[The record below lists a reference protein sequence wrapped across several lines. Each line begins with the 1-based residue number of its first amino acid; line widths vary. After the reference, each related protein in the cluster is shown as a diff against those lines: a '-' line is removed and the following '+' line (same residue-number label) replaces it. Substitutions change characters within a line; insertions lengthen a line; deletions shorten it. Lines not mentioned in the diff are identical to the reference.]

1 MINYIIFIVSVIVL
15 VKGADWVTDGASSI
29 AKRFNISDLIIGLTV
44 VSIGTSAPELVV
56 NLFASTSGSSELAI
70 GNVLGS
76 NIFNTLAIL
85 GICSMISPVFVKRAT
100 VQIEIPLGLLAALA
114 LGVCANDMLV
124 DGTSSSILSRSDG
137 IILLFFFIVFMYYT
151 YFSAQKDQKLSVEE
165 AEEIQKLPLGLS
177 ILMLLGGFAGLI
189 GGGKFMVD
197 AAIEIAKSWGVS
209 EGIIGLT
216 VVAAG
221 TSFPELVVSVMAAKK
236 GSADMAIGNVVG
248 SNVFNI
254 FFVLG
259 LSATIRPIPFNPN
272 TSNLDIVVTALGCLM
287 VVAFVFLGE
296 GRKISRGEG
305 TVLTL
310 GYLVYIGYLV
320 YQQIGLV

>member
-1 MINYIIFIVSVIVL
+1 MNYLIFIVSLIVL

-44 VSIGTSAPELVV
+44 VAVGTSAPELVV
-56 NLFASTSGSSELAI
+56 NLFASANGSSDLAI
-70 GNVLGS
+70 GNVVGS

-85 GICSMISPVFVKRAT
+85 GICSIISPIIVKRAT
-100 VQIEIPLGLLAALA
+100 VQIEIPLGFLAALV
-114 LGVCANDMLV
+114 LGVCANDMLI
-124 DGTSSSILSRSDG
+124 DGSSSSILTRSDG
-137 IILLFFFIVFMYYT
+137 IMLLFFFLVFMYYT
-151 YFSAQKDQKLSVEE
+151 YFSAQKDIKLSIEE
-165 AEEIQKLPLGLS
+165 SSELPKLPIGLS

-221 TSFPELVVSVMAAKK
+221 TSMPELVVSVLAARK

-248 SNVFNI
+248 SNIFNI

-259 LSATIRPIPFNPN
+259 ISATINPIPFNPN
-272 TSNLDIVVTALGCLM
+272 TSNMDIVVTALGSLM

-310 GYLVYIGYLV
+310 SYVVYIAYLI

>member
-1 MINYIIFIVSVIVL
+1 MNYLIFIVSVIVL

-29 AKRFNISDLIIGLTV
+29 AKRFNISDLVIGLTV

-56 NLFASTSGSSELAI
+56 NLFASASGSSDLAI

-85 GICSMISPVFVKRAT
+85 GICAMISPVFVKRAT

-114 LGVCANDMLV
+114 LGICANDMLI
-124 DGTSSSILSRSDG
+124 DGSSSSILSRSDG
-137 IILLFFFIVFMYYT
+137 IILLFFFVVFMYYT
-151 YFSAQKDQKLSVEE
+151 FFSAQKDQKLSVEE
-165 AEEIQKLPLGLS
+165 AEDIQKLPLGLS
-177 ILMLLGGFAGLI
+177 LLMLLGGFAGLI

-221 TSFPELVVSVMAAKK
+221 TSFPELVVSVMAARK

-248 SNVFNI
+248 SNIFNI

-259 LSATIRPIPFNPN
+259 ISASINPIPFNPN
-272 TSNLDIVVTALGCLM
+272 TSNMDIVVTALGSLM
-287 VVAFVFLGE
+287 LVAFVFLGE

-305 TVLTL
+305 IVLTL
-310 GYLVYIGYLV
+310 SYIVYIAYLI
-320 YQQIGLV
+320 YQQMAIA

>member
-1 MINYIIFIVSVIVL
+1 MNYLIFIVSVIVL

-56 NLFASTSGSSELAI
+56 NLFASASGSSDLAI

-76 NIFNTLAIL
+76 NIFNTFAIL
-85 GICSMISPVFVKRAT
+85 GICAMISPILVKRAT
-100 VQIEIPLGLLAALA
+100 VQIEIPLGLLAALV
-114 LGVCANDMLV
+114 LGILANDMLI
-124 DGTSSSILSRSDG
+124 DGSGSSILTRGDG
-137 IILLFFFIVFMYYT
+137 IILLFFFVIFMYYT
-151 YFSAQKDQKLSVEE
+151 FFSAQKDKDSTPID
-165 AEEIQKLPLGLS
+165 AEKIQALPLGLS

-197 AAIEIAKSWGVS
+197 AAVEIAKSWGVS

-221 TSFPELVVSVMAAKK
+221 TSFPELVVSVMAARK
-236 GSADMAIGNVVG
+236 GSTDMAIGNVVG

-259 LSATIRPIPFNPN
+259 VSATVSPLPFNPN
-272 TSNLDIVVTALGCLM
+272 ANNLDIAVTAMGCLM

-305 TVLTL
+305 TVLT
-310 GYLVYIGYLV
+310 IGYVIYIAYLIYKQTGMV
-320 YQQIGLV
+320 

>member
-1 MINYIIFIVSVIVL
+1 MNYLIFIVSVIVL

-56 NLFASTSGSSELAI
+56 NLFASDSGSSDLAI

-85 GICSMISPVFVKRAT
+85 GICAMISPVFVKRIT
-100 VQIEIPLGLLAALA
+100 VQVEIPLGLLAAVV
-114 LGVCANDMLV
+114 LGVLANDALI
-124 DGTSSSILSRSDG
+124 DGSSSSVLSRSDG
-137 IILLFFFIVFMYYT
+137 IILLFFFVVFMYYT
-151 YFSAQKDQKLSVEE
+151 FFSAMRDKKLSTEE
-165 AEEIQKLPLGLS
+165 TEEIQQFPLGLS

-197 AAIEIAKSWGVS
+197 SAVEIAKSWGVS

-221 TSFPELVVSVMAAKK
+221 TSFPELVVSVMAARK
-236 GSADMAIGNVVG
+236 GSTDMAIGNVVG
-248 SNVFNI
+248 SNVFNV

-259 LSATIRPIPFNPN
+259 ISATVRPIPFNPN
-272 TSNLDIVVTALGCLM
+272 INNLDIVVTALGCLM

-296 GRKISRGEG
+296 GRKISKGEG
-305 TVLTL
+305 SILTL
-310 GYLVYIGYLV
+310 GYVTYIAYLV
-320 YQQIGLV
+320 YQQIMIS

>member
-1 MINYIIFIVSVIVL
+1 MNYLIFIVSVIVL

-56 NLFASTSGSSELAI
+56 NLFASTNGSSELAI
-70 GNVLGS
+70 GNVFGS

-85 GICSMISPVFVKRAT
+85 GICAMISPVFVKRAT
-100 VQIEIPLGLLAALA
+100 VQIEIPLGLLAALV
-114 LGVCANDMLV
+114 LGVLANDMLI
-124 DGTSSSILSRSDG
+124 DGTSSSVLSRSDG
-137 IILLFFFIVFMYYT
+137 IILLFFFIIFMYYT
-151 YFSAQKDQKLSVEE
+151 FFSAQKDKKLSPEE
-165 AEEIQKLPLGLS
+165 TDQIQKLPLGIS

-197 AAIEIAKSWGVS
+197 AAVEIAKSWGVS

-221 TSFPELVVSVMAAKK
+221 TSFPELVVCILAAKK

-259 LSATIRPIPFNPN
+259 ISATVRPIPFNPN
-272 TSNLDIVVTALGCLM
+272 ANNMDIVVTALGCLM
-287 VVAFVFLGE
+287 VVAFVFMGE
-296 GRKISRGEG
+296 GRKISRTEG
-305 TVLTL
+305 TALTL
-310 GYLVYIGYLV
+310 GYLFYISYLI
-320 YQQIGLV
+320 YQQIAVI

>member
-1 MINYIIFIVSVIVL
+1 MNYLIFIVSVIVL

-56 NLFASTSGSSELAI
+56 NLFASSSGSSDLAI

-85 GICSMISPVFVKRAT
+85 GICAMISPVLVKRAT
-100 VQIEIPLGLLAALA
+100 VQIEIPLGLLAALV
-114 LGVCANDMLV
+114 LGILANDMLI
-124 DGTSSSILSRSDG
+124 DGSSGSILSRSDG
-137 IILLFFFIVFMYYT
+137 IILLFFFVIFMYYT
-151 YFSAQKDQKLSVEE
+151 FFSAQKDKKLSVEE
-165 AEEIQKLPLGLS
+165 SEEIQKLPLGLS

-197 AAIEIAKSWGVS
+197 AAIEIAQSWGVS

-221 TSFPELVVSVMAAKK
+221 TSFPELVVSIMAARK

-248 SNVFNI
+248 SNVFNV

-259 LSATIRPIPFNPN
+259 ISATVRPIPFNPN
-272 TSNLDIVVTALGCLM
+272 ANNMDIVVTALGCLM

-305 TVLTL
+305 TALTF
-310 GYLVYIGYLV
+310 GYVAYIAYLI
-320 YQQIGLV
+320 YQQVGMV